1 MHILALGFSFLSL
14 PSSYFATS
22 FSTHHHYYR
31 RHTQHLYALITAC
44 LLCKGNCRSLLSA
57 KESSSLHSYVP
68 SLCPCLSLK
77 EMLPGRPR
85 VNTIHK
91 SLNTTHESANKSC
104 RGQAGGLGGG
114 KGRGNLSTSV
124 AFVRLSDA
132 QLPSPGWLPTWR
144 RHAVMINSNLETCG
158 TSTPTKMHVLTRTL
172 TCDDDNI
179 NLVKQRQRRRR

>member
-1 MHILALGFSFLSL
+1 MFVMFTKRSYKQIPNIVTYITMHILALGFCFLSL

-31 RHTQHLYALITAC
+31 RHTQHLYTLITAC

-114 KGRGNLSTSV
+114 MGGGTFQLLWL
-124 AFVRLSDA
+124 LSDS
-132 QLPSPGWLPTWR
+132 L
-144 RHAVMINSNLETCG
+144 
-158 TSTPTKMHVLTRTL
+158 MHSYLL
-172 TCDDDNI
+172 LAGYQHGGDM
-179 NLVKQRQRRRR
+179 Q